1 MHKVD
6 EDVSLPDQQQTEVD
20 ELLSHIKITEK
31 DLNDCVSFGK
41 RVVNMMQRL
50 ETNLDWA
57 AIHIKKGSP
66 SHGQLIESSPEAE
79 ALLQGRAAMVATRAT
94 VQLINTH
101 CIR

>member
-1 MHKVD
+1 MHKSD
-6 EDVSLPDQQQTEVD
+6 EDVSDQQEQSEID

-31 DLNDCVSFGK
+31 DLNDCVTFGK

-79 ALLQGRAAMVATRAT
+79 ALQQGRAAMVATRAT
-94 VQLINTH
+94 VQLVNTH
-101 CIR
+101 CTT